1 MKKLFAL
8 FLVILLFHFP
18 TFSQS
23 LKKGNLLGLH
33 VASLHL
39 RPGVTLEQFQDFYIK
54 TIIPEFERNFSGVK
68 VYFIKAIRGE
78 NENSVG
84 LIYFFE
90 SERIRDAYFDD
101 GGIDS
106 VYTVLGKAAHE
117 KGKTVGDQL
126 KKYVESSSTKH
137 TDWVIQ

>member
-1 MKKLFAL
+1 
-8 FLVILLFHFP
+8 
-18 TFSQS
+18 
-23 LKKGNLLGLH
+23 
-33 VASLHL
+33 
-39 RPGVTLEQFQDFYIK
+39 
-54 TIIPEFERNFSGVK
+54 EFEKNFSGVK

-90 SERIRDAYFDD
+90 SERIRDTYFDD

-106 VYTVLGKAAHE
+106 IYTVLGKAAQE
-117 KGKTVGDQL
+117 KGKSVGDQL
-126 KKYVESSSTKH
+126 KKYLESSSTKH